1 MPIVVLVTVPPDAA
15 RNLARTLV
23 EERLAAC
30 VNVLPGLQSVY
41 RWEGEVAEESETLLL
56 VKTTRDR
63 YDAMETR
70 LLELHPYDVP
80 EIVALPIEKGLPA
93 YMTWLADSTRF

>member
-93 YMTWLADSTRF
+93 YMAWLADSTRF

>member
-23 EERLAAC
+23 EERLAAS

-56 VKTTRDR
+56 VKTTRAR
-63 YDAMETR
+63 YDALETR

-80 EIVALPIEKGLPA
+80 EIVALPIEKGLPE
-93 YMTWLADSTRF
+93 YMTWLTDGTRF